1 VVGAFLR
8 REAEAIAWSL
18 FPFEL
23 WRICDVVDEEAGGG
37 DARGAEVGGGW

>member
-1 VVGAFLR
+1 
-8 REAEAIAWSL
+8 
-18 FPFEL
+18 L